1 MPRSRLSNSGTASG
15 TRRGHG
21 PFPIPPHLQRSLS
34 SVSHGTSGS
43 GLSIGEDLLDGI
55 VTPEPGRGH
64 GPLASGELSSPGL
77 DAQPPQP
84 LSKSRARSYSNTS
97 EMIAFSLG
105 LPWREDQGDEDHNA
119 GDDAVDERR
128 GHGDFS
134 HGGTSGHTHGG
145 TSSNHGNHDGDVDLD
160 AEAVDWR
167 HEHSMGL
174 PLGQDQAH
182 DAAAASG
189 AMASSSSHARHTAST
204 APVPRAEFVPDRD
217 DLHQYGLDSRRL
229 EEELAGTV
237 GGRVVL
243 MPPQHPLTTTVRVVP
258 PYVAHETDADAA
270 VASPTAASTQPSA
283 PQPAQQLPRHTAQQ
297 VEALERYV
305 ARLETALLQ
314 HTRKSMVAQNNLQ
327 SKRYDP
333 IGRVLA
339 NRRMER
345 YRTPAPEVLVRVL
358 ALCSRV

>member
-1 MPRSRLSNSGTASG
+1 M
-15 TRRGHG
+15 
-21 PFPIPPHLQRSLS
+21 
-34 SVSHGTSGS
+34 SHGTSGS

-55 VTPEPGRGH
+55 ATPEPGRERGS
-64 GPLASGELSSPGL
+64 LAGAELSSPGL

-105 LPWREDQGDEDHNA
+105 LPWREDQGDEDHTA
-119 GDDAVDERR
+119 GDSGDDGHR

-134 HGGTSGHTHGG
+134 HSGTSGHGNRAHSG
-145 TSSNHGNHDGDVDLD
+145 TSSHHSHDGDVDLD
-160 AEAVDWR
+160 AEAVNWR

-174 PLGQDQAH
+174 PLGEEH
-182 DAAAASG
+182 DHDAAAAAAAAASG
-189 AMASSSSHARHTAST
+189 AMASSSSHAGHAAST

-258 PYVAHETDADAA
+258 PYVAHETDANAA
-270 VASPTAASTQPSA
+270 VTSPTAASAEPSA

-314 HTRKSMVAQNNLQ
+314 HTRKSVVAQNNLQ